1 MMMMMMIE
9 LDVDVAAA
17 AERVVAVVITG
28 RSASTD
34 SSLTASPASPAATDE
49 LSRPGCPA
57 KPRPVSRRWR
67 GAIFTNVLSS

>member
-1 MMMMMMIE
+1 MTMMMIE

-34 SSLTASPASPAATDE
+34 SSLTASPASAAATDE

-57 KPRPVSRRWR
+57 KPRPVSRRRR

>member
-1 MMMMMMIE
+1 MMMMMIE

-34 SSLTASPASPAATDE
+34 SSLTASPASAAATDE

-57 KPRPVSRRWR
+57 KPRPVSRRRR